1 MSHDE
6 KCLCRM
12 IRISKLCPSH
22 VSPFILPPCRFLP
35 MYTYPLY
42 TFSILLLALL
52 AVIVICCPCIAMY
65 SWIRNTWWIIKKT
78 VFEYRLIRI
87 AQSGWGGGWEREREE
102 IIVSFWAFNFEMIP
116 NCYSPN
122 ALPYPPTLSSQPA
135 PIPTCTRVNPHPTG
149 QLAPWPTHEASQAG
163 PCPWRQ
169 CWCRC
174 QTQAWLRVPLIQW

>member
-52 AVIVICCPCIAMY
+52 AVIVICCPCIY
-65 SWIRNTWWIIKKT
+65 SNVFMNT
-78 VFEYRLIRI
+78 EYMMNNQKNCIRI
-87 AQSGWGGGWEREREE
+87 QMNTNTPVWLGGGGWVREREE
-102 IIVSFWAFNFEMIP
+102 IIVSFLAFNFEMIP

-149 QLAPWPTHEASQAG
+149 QLAP
-163 PCPWRQ
+163 
-169 CWCRC
+169 
-174 QTQAWLRVPLIQW
+174 